1 MWVWMNHFIALDEKR
16 FLMELFAYRD
26 DVDKYGKSWIE
37 LFLYCE
43 AIYLNTQMDTCE
55 TVTISCGFQIR
66 KFEL

>member
-1 MWVWMNHFIALDEKR
+1 
-16 FLMELFAYRD
+16 MELFAYRD

-43 AIYLNTQMDTCE
+43 AIYLNTQADTCE
-55 TVTISCGFQIR
+55 TVTISCDFQIR